1 MLYINGVIWQ
11 IRCYIAV
18 TQDSRCDGRLT
29 SAWTPVTPL
38 RQSAKPKPITV
49 TRALQERSCP
59 SAMTSSLY
67 LDKESTCRILK
78 YKICITKTIDKQ
90 VTLQVPFI
98 SKLSVHS
105 NRWILVGV
113 DSATAANTENYP
125 VSRHLRFQNI
135 AYRLAEQPVQIA
147 SWNSRKFPRM
157 PTEILS

>member
-105 NRWILVGV
+105 NR
-113 DSATAANTENYP
+113 
-125 VSRHLRFQNI
+125 
-135 AYRLAEQPVQIA
+135 
-147 SWNSRKFPRM
+147 
-157 PTEILS
+157 